1 MYKQACINTYRAFEF
16 LLYSAGLIVGNRF
29 SMKRDWVEFFAGRR
43 RGINLAI
50 LDEVS
55 GSILATK
62 SFDTHVSQVH
72 SNQLAAAIEQIR
84 PGRIVAAAVSNEG
97 TSNLNARAKRALMSL
112 GSDKINQLTFRES
125 WALIGIKGTPRG
137 HAFEQ
142 KLSSASVHLSP
153 QVHLEPFHKH
163 GNEVSVESA
172 GHNFGNYAIVKIN
185 GVLVSIPYSA
195 YNRGLNVVI
204 LDQASGAV
212 LDREIFDTS
221 VESTINSPSDR
232 FVSLVRSQQDGAIIV
247 IAIKDEGVDHLSESA
262 KQACESIGSALIRQV
277 GNGGSWAIVGR
288 KGAPRG
294 SVPEAAS
301 NSGPSK
307 ATFFLAPTGEGATPC
322 PVALQ
327 SSGHSGTGTNIV
339 VNSTRRI
346 SPLPHGITIAVLG
359 DNECAVE
366 TSQTFTSSQ
375 SRQLADFIK
384 EIPPGR
390 VVLASISDDGVQ
402 HMTDGGKAAL
412 EAIGSAIIR
421 NVGYQQAWAIIGK
434 KGGPRGSVLEEQ
446 HSYSMAI
453 GTTITLASADAPY
466 TSLIVKS
473 AGYVVGNYATF
484 VVNGKALQIT
494 SEYGRGLNVAI
505 IDETSNNILHKQV
518 FDTYHDPSSTIS
530 SNFVNLIDS
539 LPNGRVVAIAIKDEG
554 LHHLSEAAKQAIE
567 GLGSKYIRQ
576 VQHRGS
582 WAIIGR
588 KGAQQGTVLEAGS
601 NVGPTEIFTHILPTT
616 QHNPSICK
624 IFVESAGIGSLGGLR
639 LTIDGVTSSL
649 PSARGIRVAAFEEE
663 RCAVET
669 ITSYD
674 THYSVATSVQ
684 LANFLA
690 ALPTGRIVVASIWDE
705 GTAQLAEDAKVAL
718 ESIGSALIRNVGFR
732 DGWAII
738 GRKGAAPGSV
748 PESFVPS
755 VSHDGSSSIAVGGL
769 MELRPLSCDINV
781 LYPLDCLISGEWC
794 ITDT

>member
-1 MYKQACINTYRAFEF
+1 M
-16 LLYSAGLIVGNRF
+16 
-29 SMKRDWVEFFAGRR
+29 
-43 RGINLAI
+43 
-50 LDEVS
+50 
-55 GSILATK
+55 
-62 SFDTHVSQVH
+62 
-72 SNQLAAAIEQIR
+72 
-84 PGRIVAAAVSNEG
+84 
-97 TSNLNARAKRALMSL
+97 
-112 GSDKINQLTFRES
+112 
-125 WALIGIKGTPRG
+125 
-137 HAFEQ
+137 
-142 KLSSASVHLSP
+142 
-153 QVHLEPFHKH
+153 
-163 GNEVSVESA
+163 
-172 GHNFGNYAIVKIN
+172 
-185 GVLVSIPYSA
+185 
-195 YNRGLNVVI
+195 VI
-204 LDQASGAV
+204 LDQASGTV
-212 LDREIFDTS
+212 VSKDIFDTS
-221 VESTINSPSDR
+221 AESTVNSPSDS
-232 FVSLVRSQQDGAIIV
+232 FVSLVRSQQDGTIIV
-247 IAIKDEGVDHLSESA
+247 IAIKDEGVDHLSEAA

-277 GNGGSWAIVGR
+277 AHGGSWAIVGR

-307 ATFFLAPTGEGATPC
+307 ATFFLAPTGEGAIPC
-322 PVALQ
+322 SVVLQ
-327 SSGHSGTGTNIV
+327 SSGHSGIGTNVV
-339 VNSTRRI
+339 VNNTRRI
-346 SPLPHGITIAVLG
+346 SPLPHGITVAVLG

-402 HMTDGGKAAL
+402 HMTDAGRAAL

-421 NVGYQQAWAIIGK
+421 NVGYRQAWAIIGK

-446 HSYSMAI
+446 HSYSTAI
-453 GTTITLASADAPY
+453 GTTTTLASADAPY

-505 IDETSNNILHKQV
+505 IDETNNNILHKQV

-554 LHHLSEAAKQAIE
+554 WNHLSEAAKQAIE

-576 VQHRGS
+576 VQYRGS

-601 NVGPTEIFTHILPTT
+601 NVGPTEIITHILPTA
-616 QHNPSICK
+616 QHHPSICK
-624 IFVESAGIGSLGGLR
+624 IFVESAGIGSLGGRL
-639 LTIDGVTSSL
+639 LTINGVTSSL
-649 PSARGIRVAAFEEE
+649 PSVRGIRVAAFEEE

-669 ITSYD
+669 TTNYD
-674 THYSVATSVQ
+674 TYHSVATSAQ
-684 LANFLA
+684 LVNFLA

-748 PESFVPS
+748 PESSVPS
-755 VSHDGSSSIAVGGL
+755 FTRNGSSSVAVGGL
-769 MELRPLSCDINV
+769 MELRPLSCDSNV
-781 LYPLDCLISGEWC
+781 LYPLDCLMSGELC
-794 ITDT
+794 IM

>member
-1 MYKQACINTYRAFEF
+1 MQLDI
-16 LLYSAGLIVGNRF
+16 YSAGLIVGNRF

-43 RGINLAI
+43 RGINIAI

-62 SFDTHVSQVH
+62 NFDTHVSQAH

-84 PGRIVAAAVSNEG
+84 PGRIAVAAVSDEG

-137 HAFEQ
+137 HALEQ
-142 KLSSASVHLSP
+142 VLSSASVHLSP
-153 QVHLEPFHKH
+153 QVHLEPFHKY
-163 GNEVSVESA
+163 GIEISVESA
-172 GHNFGNYAIVKIN
+172 GLSAGNYATIKVDGAAVN
-185 GVLVSIPYSA
+185 IPYSG

-204 LDQASGAV
+204 LDQASGTV
-212 LDREIFDTS
+212 VRKDIFDTS
-221 VESTINSPSDR
+221 AESTVNSPSDS
-232 FVSLVRSQQDGAIIV
+232 FASLVSSQQDGAIIV

-277 GNGGSWAIVGR
+277 EHGGSWAIVGR

-307 ATFFLAPTGEGATPC
+307 ATFFLAPTGEGAIPC

-327 SSGHSGTGTNIV
+327 SSGHSGIGTNIV
-339 VNSTRRI
+339 VNNTRRI

-375 SRQLADFIK
+375 ARQLADFIK

-421 NVGYQQAWAIIGK
+421 NVGYRQAWVIIGK

-446 HSYSMAI
+446 HSYSTAI
-453 GTTITLASADAPY
+453 GTTTTLASADAPY

-494 SEYGRGLNVAI
+494 SEYGRGLQVAI

-518 FDTYHDPSSTIS
+518 FDTHHDPSSTIS
-530 SNFVNLIDS
+530 SNFVNLINS

-554 LHHLSEAAKQAIE
+554 WRHLSEAAKQAIE

-576 VQHRGS
+576 VQYRGS

-601 NVGPTEIFTHILPTT
+601 NFGPTEIVTHILPTT
-616 QHNPSICK
+616 QHHPSICK
-624 IFVESAGIGSLGGLR
+624 IFVESAGFGSLGGRL
-639 LTIDGVTSSL
+639 LTINGVTSSL
-649 PSARGIRVAAFEEE
+649 PSARGIRVATFEEE

-669 ITSYD
+669 TTSYD
-674 THYSVATSVQ
+674 TYYSVATSAQ
-684 LANFLA
+684 LVNFLA

-748 PESFVPS
+748 PESFAPS
-755 VSHDGSSSIAVGGL
+755 VSHDGSSSVAVGGL
-769 MELRPLSCDINV
+769 MELRPLSCDSNV
-781 LYPLDCLISGEWC
+781 LYPLDCLMPGESC